1 MKTATNKGCPECGKR
16 FIFFNDD
23 QYFYGSPVRT
33 CKKCGNYYIDKRYHE
48 IAIEG
53 FRSGQLSCIGYSIA
67 CAVGIFFLWRGIHLT
82 RYKLIGNMKPMEKIL
97 PVIFIITGI
106 AIVLIGIFEIIM
118 ILTGKKTEK
127 LDKLKLE
134 SEMRLKNKVY
144 AQLLKQEGYNVPK
157 QFL

>member
-1 MKTATNKGCPECGKR
+1 
-16 FIFFNDD
+16 
-23 QYFYGSPVRT
+23 
-33 CKKCGNYYIDKRYHE
+33 
-48 IAIEG
+48 
-53 FRSGQLSCIGYSIA
+53 
-67 CAVGIFFLWRGIHLT
+67 
-82 RYKLIGNMKPMEKIL
+82 MKPMGKIL
-97 PVIFIITGI
+97 PVIFIITGV